1 MKLYHYLF
9 PVLLLLTV
17 NAAANTLDFAKAA
30 ETAQKA
36 AASNKVYVQTGPACP
51 ESCRKY
57 TDTFYEESEKDLKW
71 LYIHRH
77 KGFEWNHTSTIII
90 FWVVVV
96 IVVAGV
102 TLSILEFRKD
112 LKNPAPTVLKFSL
125 KEGIEVSSSVIGVIL
140 LTFSLVF
147 FYLYL
152 KEVYPIVEVS
162 NPTVQPANQK

>member
-1 MKLYHYLF
+1 MKFYYYLF
-9 PVLLLLTV
+9 PVFLLLT
-17 NAAANTLDFAKAA
+17 ANTLDFAKAA
-30 ETAQKA
+30 ESAKQATAA
-36 AASNKVYVQTGPACP
+36 NSIFVQAGPACP
-51 ESCRKY
+51 ASCRKY
-57 TDTFYEESEKDLKW
+57 TDTFYEESENDLKW
-71 LYIHRH
+71 LYAHRH
-77 KGFEWNHTSTIII
+77 KGFEWNHISTIII

-112 LKNPAPTVLKFSL
+112 LKNPAPTVLKFSF

-152 KEVYPIVEVS
+152 KEVYPIVEVG
-162 NPTVQPANQK
+162 NPTVQPVNQK